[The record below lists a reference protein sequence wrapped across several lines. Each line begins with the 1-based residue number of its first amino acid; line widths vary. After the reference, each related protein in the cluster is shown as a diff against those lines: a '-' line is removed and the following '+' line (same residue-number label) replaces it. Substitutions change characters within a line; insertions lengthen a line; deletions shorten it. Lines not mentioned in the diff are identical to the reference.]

1 MSVLLHRCLALLLVV
16 LAPTVMAQ
24 EGRSERGRAY
34 AEKNCA
40 TCHAVGPTGSSRL
53 PAAPPF
59 RVLHQRYP
67 VEQLAEALA
76 EGITTGHAAMPE
88 FRLNPAQIENF
99 LAYLKI
105 LER

>member
-1 MSVLLHRCLALLLVV
+1 VFALPHPRLALFLIVF
-16 LAPTVMAQ
+16 APAAVAQ
-24 EGRSERGRAY
+24 EGGAERGWAY

-40 TCHAVGPTGSSRL
+40 TCHAIGRTGASRL

-88 FRLNPAQIENF
+88 FRLNTVQIEDF
-99 LAYLKI
+99 LAYLKT